1 ALEAEDIFVNV
12 AGGIKIEDPAADLAV
27 CAVIASSFREQVV
40 MPQAVVLGEVGLS
53 GEIRSISQVLTRIN
67 EAQKLGFKHCILPK
81 NSCRNL
87 KTGNSDMEIIGVS
100 TLKEA
105 LDIILGQAIKK

>member
-1 ALEAEDIFVNV
+1 MV
-12 AGGIKIEDPAADLAV
+12 
-27 CAVIASSFREQVV
+27 ASSFREQVV

-67 EAQKLGFKHCILPK
+67 EAEKLGFKHCILPK
-81 NSCRNL
+81 NSCKNL
-87 KTGNSDMEIIGVS
+87 KLNKSDIEIIAVS

-105 LDIILGQAIKK
+105 LDIILGLSVKQHTEVKK